1 MKEYKIHILWRESR
15 KSQSARA
22 INELELNGLARDGW
36 EVVGFFDED
45 NLCVL
50 LQREK
55 ENKNGLE
62 K

>member
-1 MKEYKIHILWRESR
+1 MKEYKIHTLWRGSR
-15 KSQSARA
+15 KSQFTCTT
-22 INELELNGLARDGW
+22 NELELNDLARDGW
-36 EVVGFFDED
+36 EVVGFFGED

-55 ENKNGLE
+55 ENRNGLE

>member
-15 KSQSARA
+15 ESQSARTL
-22 INELELNGLARDGW
+22 NELELTKLSCDGW
-36 EVVGFFDED
+36 DVVGFFDKD

-55 ENKNGLE
+55 EDKNGLE

>member
-1 MKEYKIHILWRESR
+1 MKEFKIHRLWRDSGVEGYS
-15 KSQSARA
+15 
-22 INELELNGLARDGW
+22 IYLNETELNDLARDGW

>member
-1 MKEYKIHILWRESR
+1 MKEYKIHTLLSESR
-15 KSQSARA
+15 KSQPSRN
-22 INELELNGLARDGW
+22 INEFELNDLARDGW
-36 EVVGFFDED
+36 EVVGFFDKD